1 MAITIGTERF
11 YLYVTAVYSY
21 YTMLSINVPL
31 PKCIGSKL
39 NLVLVASESEIIL
52 FIAKFVHKPRNG
64 LGVIVQTAQSY
75 RIYGIYSVYNIYISI
90 VIYMKYL
97 IDIKIEII
105 DEEK

>member
-1 MAITIGTERF
+1 MAIIIGTVDWTF
-11 YLYVTAVYSY
+11 LFFF
-21 YTMLSINVPL
+21 I
-31 PKCIGSKL
+31 I
-39 NLVLVASESEIIL
+39 SESELIL

-64 LGVIVQTAQSY
+64 LGAIVQTAQSY
-75 RIYGIYSVYNIYISI
+75 RIYGIYSIYNTYISI